1 MKNMTVFLSQGRRKE
16 GMRKDVLEVRKKERH
31 KIFLQRCGK
40 RCCGQHQWPLA
51 AFMKF
56 KGELS
61 MCLL

>member
-1 MKNMTVFLSQGRRKE
+1 
-16 GMRKDVLEVRKKERH
+16 MRKDVLEVVKIETH
-31 KIFLQRCGK
+31 EIFLQRCGK

-51 AFMKF
+51 VIMKI

>member
-1 MKNMTVFLSQGRRKE
+1 
-16 GMRKDVLEVRKKERH
+16 MRKDVLEVGKKERH
-31 KIFLQRCGK
+31 EIFLQRCGK

-51 AFMKF
+51 VIMKF

>member
-1 MKNMTVFLSQGRRKE
+1 
-16 GMRKDVLEVRKKERH
+16 MRKDVLEVVKKERH
-31 KIFLQRCGK
+31 EIFLQRCGK

-51 AFMKF
+51 VIMKI